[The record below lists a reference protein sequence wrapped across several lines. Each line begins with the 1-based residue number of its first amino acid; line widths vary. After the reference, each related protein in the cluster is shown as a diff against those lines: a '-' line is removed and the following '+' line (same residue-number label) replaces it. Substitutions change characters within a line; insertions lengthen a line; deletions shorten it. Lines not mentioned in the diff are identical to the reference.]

1 MVACISNQ
9 RIHFDRSD
17 PRREW
22 QQLRFALQAHW
33 PVHQLRLL
41 PCQIEELRWI
51 RAEIAR
57 VIGIFDTAY
66 WKILGHAEALTAAC
80 SANSIP
86 APVLV
91 ARLGPPEGLDR
102 RSRLDALLPYLTHG
116 EWLDLK
122 ISQLITESVLFQLS
136 RRDACG
142 SQAPTSQI
150 HPVDISCLRPDVRL
164 DAQRLAQTFR
174 GWANAIRIGSINPLG
189 ELERRVVLLLDLLGP
204 SRSDNGGA
212 RTKHTGRG
220 RPKNPANEAR
230 DNCLRELVEHLEN
243 KGDVTPK
250 KLLEAAK
257 AHPLVQELKQR
268 FHVSLTYEVCRN
280 VIAPAQLRRACH

>member
-1 MVACISNQ
+1 MVAHVSHQRNQ
-9 RIHFDRSD
+9 FDRSD

-57 VIGIFDTAY
+57 VIAIFDAAY
-66 WKILGHAEALTAAC
+66 WKILGLAEALNAAC
-80 SANSIP
+80 SANSIR
-86 APVLV
+86 AVRSL
-91 ARLGPPEGLDR
+91 ADLGPPAGLDR

-136 RRDACG
+136 RRAGCG
-142 SQAPTSQI
+142 HPASNFQI
-150 HPVDISCLRPDVRL
+150 RPVDISCQRPDVRL

-189 ELERRVVLLLDLLGP
+189 ELERRVVLLLDLLGS

-212 RTKHTGRG
+212 RTKHAGRG
-220 RPKNPANEAR
+220 RPKSPANEAR

-243 KGDVTPK
+243 NGDVTPK

-268 FHVSLTYEVCRN
+268 FHVSLTYDVCRN
-280 VIAPAQLRRACH
+280 VIVPVQLRRACR